1 MLLCRRAGW
10 RAPRGQVPVGRA
22 MDDRGASV
30 PGGVWHRGA
39 RARWVHGVD
48 DVIDERTVMGLLDRL
63 FGGNRG
69 GGQDQ
74 PPREAFRTQGPQ
86 DTPVSGR
93 GGPGP
98 ETGDDA
104 AIQRYRYLLRTAPPE
119 AIEQAHAEAFA
130 ALSPEQRRTVL
141 TELGSQVPASERAA
155 SDDPQALA
163 RMATRAE
170 MRQPGTM
177 ERTFSARPGGM
188 GGLGMGGVGMGGV
201 LAGGLLAS
209 LAGAFVGTAIANE
222 IFDGDQGNDGGDGND
237 GGSDQ
242 AGGQPGEQGEA
253 QAAGDDGGYGG
264 TGTGDAFG
272 GGDLGSGDFG
282 SGDFGGGGDF
292 GGFDA

>member
-1 MLLCRRAGW
+1 M
-10 RAPRGQVPVGRA
+10 
-22 MDDRGASV
+22 
-30 PGGVWHRGA
+30 GGVWHRGV
-39 RARWVHGVD
+39 RARWAHGSD
-48 DVIDERTVMGLLDRL
+48 DVTDEGTMMGLLDKL

-69 GGQDQ
+69 GGQEP
-74 PPREAFRTQGPQ
+74 PPRYASRPQGPQ
-86 DTPVSGR
+86 DAPVSGSGGR
-93 GGPGP
+93 GPA
-98 ETGDDA
+98 TGDDA

-130 ALSPEQRRTVL
+130 ALTPEQRRTVL

-177 ERTFSARPGGM
+177 ERTFAARPGGM
-188 GGLGMGGVGMGGV
+188 GMGGMGMGGV
-201 LAGGLLAS
+201 LAGGLFAS

-222 IFDGDQGNDGGDGND
+222 IFDDNQNNDGNDGND

-242 AGGQPGEQGEA
+242 AGDQSGDQGDA
-253 QAAGDDGGYGG
+253 QAAGDDGGYGNAG
-264 TGTGDAFG
+264 GGDGGGDGFGDAGSGDAFG
-272 GGDLGSGDFG
+272 GGDFG

>member
-1 MLLCRRAGW
+1 
-10 RAPRGQVPVGRA
+10 
-22 MDDRGASV
+22 
-30 PGGVWHRGA
+30 
-39 RARWVHGVD
+39 
-48 DVIDERTVMGLLDRL
+48 MGLLDRL

-69 GGQDQ
+69 GGQDR
-74 PPREAFRTQGPQ
+74 PPRDAARAQGPQ
-86 DTPVSGR
+86 DTPVSGS

-98 ETGDDA
+98 ATGDDA

-130 ALSPEQRRTVL
+130 ALTPEQRRTVL

-188 GGLGMGGVGMGGV
+188 GGVGMGGV
-201 LAGGLLAS
+201 LAGGLFAS

-222 IFDGDQGNDGGDGND
+222 IFDDDQGSDGGDGDDGGD

-242 AGGQPGEQGEA
+242 AGDQSGDQVDA
-253 QAAGDDGGYGG
+253 QSAGSDG
-264 TGTGDAFG
+264 TGGGFGDTGSGDAFG
-272 GGDLGSGDFG
+272 GGLGGGDFG